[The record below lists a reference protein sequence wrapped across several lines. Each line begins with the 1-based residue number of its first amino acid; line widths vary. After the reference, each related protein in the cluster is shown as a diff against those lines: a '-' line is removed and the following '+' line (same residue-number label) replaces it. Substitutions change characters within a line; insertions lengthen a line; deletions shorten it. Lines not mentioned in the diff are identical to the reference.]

1 MSKNIKKSFS
11 IESKYNILLDF
22 RRNKLTQ
29 TEICRKY
36 DISFSTFHR
45 WVKTESE
52 IKEKF
57 ESNAFIPDRKR
68 DRASKYEQVEK
79 ELYKWFVD
87 ARQKNLPISGPVLLV
102 KAAEIA
108 EKLNTEFIPNNG
120 WLNRF
125 KKRHN
130 ISYKRLLV
138 NQSLLIK
145 ALWVIGVTL
154 FW

>member
-1 MSKNIKKSFS
+1 MDNTLTKAWVLIECFTLTPDNVFALHVIMSKNIKKSFS

-68 DRASKYEQVEK
+68 DRASKYEKVEK
-79 ELYKWFVD
+79 ELYKWIATPSLNRLSLQV
-87 ARQKNLPISGPVLLV
+87 QKNPM
-102 KAAEIA
+102 
-108 EKLNTEFIPNNG
+108 
-120 WLNRF
+120 
-125 KKRHN
+125 KR
-130 ISYKRLLV
+130 SKTTTGTMT
-138 NQSLLIK
+138 SLQPQLY
-145 ALWVIGVTL
+145 
-154 FW
+154 